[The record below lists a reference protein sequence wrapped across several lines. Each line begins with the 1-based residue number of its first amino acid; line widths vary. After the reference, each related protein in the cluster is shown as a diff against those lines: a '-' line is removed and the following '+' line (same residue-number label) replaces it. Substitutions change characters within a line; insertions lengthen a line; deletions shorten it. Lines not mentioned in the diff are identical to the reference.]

1 LEGELR
7 LAHDHPPRNLYFLK
21 LLRTSVVNI
30 RTART
35 TLTELRAI
43 PQPAALRQR
52 TPSLA
57 LRVQGADFFQ
67 VSLCIGRLI
76 ELDFEQTD
84 MLVCF
89 EMGHMTREAR
99 STGRYLQNNI

>member
-1 LEGELR
+1 MEGEIR

-43 PQPAALRQR
+43 PQPAPLR
-52 TPSLA
+52 TTSLA

-76 ELDFEQTD
+76 ELDFKQID
-84 MLVCF
+84 MLVCL